1 MASLICAEGR
11 RYRFC
16 VVLGIAADT
25 TLCGMR
31 GYKAIAEWAKD
42 LGPKARERFGYRSI
56 AKRYIVPSE
65 SIIQDVLVRSL
76 SILLLLC
83 SGGMQP
89 SVRKI
94 KVSD

>member
-1 MASLICAEGR
+1 M
-11 RYRFC
+11 
-16 VVLGIAADT
+16 
-25 TLCGMR
+25 CGMR

-42 LGPKARERFGYRSI
+42 LGPKARERFGCRSI

>member
-1 MASLICAEGR
+1 
-11 RYRFC
+11 
-16 VVLGIAADT
+16 VLGIAADAT
-25 TLCGMR
+25 MCGMR

-76 SILLLLC
+76 LLC